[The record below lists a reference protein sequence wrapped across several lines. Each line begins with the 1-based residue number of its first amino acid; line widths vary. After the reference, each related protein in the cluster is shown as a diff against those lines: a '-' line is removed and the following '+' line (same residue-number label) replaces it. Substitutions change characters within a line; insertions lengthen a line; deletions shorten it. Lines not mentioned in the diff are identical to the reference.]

1 MSSLEQ
7 INIKKDDIVID
18 CGANVGD
25 ITNYFAEKGAIVYAF
40 EPNPY
45 AFRVLEYRFRGN
57 ERVICIKKA
66 VSDASGTGKLFFHES
81 ASLDHVK
88 YSTGSSM
95 VGDKNNVNEE
105 TFEEVEIINLS
116 EFISDL
122 DKPVKVLKI
131 DIEGEEHK
139 ILNQMIDNG
148 TILSIPFVFV
158 ETHEKKVP
166 SCRPGMAE
174 VRRKIEA
181 LDITNINLDWI

>member
-1 MSSLEQ
+1 
-7 INIKKDDIVID
+7 
-18 CGANVGD
+18 
-25 ITNYFAEKGAIVYAF
+25 
-40 EPNPY
+40 
-45 AFRVLEYRFRGN
+45 
-57 ERVICIKKA
+57 
-66 VSDASGTGKLFFHES
+66 
-81 ASLDHVK
+81 
-88 YSTGSSM
+88 M

-105 TFEEVEIINLS
+105 TFEEVEVVNLS

-122 DKPVKVLKI
+122 NKPVKVLKI

-166 SCRPGMAE
+166 SCRAGMAE

>member
-1 MSSLEQ
+1 MSNLEQ
-7 INIKKDDIVID
+7 ISINKGDVVID

-25 ITNYFAEKGAIVYAF
+25 VTNYFAEKGAIVYAF

-45 AFRVLEYRFRGN
+45 AFRVLEYRFKGN
-57 ERVICIKKA
+57 TNVVCIKKA
-66 VSDASGTGKLFFHES
+66 VSDNAGTGKLFFHES
-81 ASLDHVK
+81 ANLDQVK

-95 VGDKNNVNEE
+95 VGDKNNVNEDS
-105 TFEEVEIINLS
+105 FEEVEVINLS
-116 EFISDL
+116 EFISNL

-166 SCRPGMAE
+166 SCRAGMAE
-174 VRRKIEA
+174 VRKKIDM